1 MALDE
6 SNPQEMRHEP
16 LASPLLDALHSRHL
30 DLTDGEGRGDFLTS
44 YAFQHRRLFQALNT
58 IADTIDHD
66 YPFLALN
73 AFTTCAL
80 YAADLFD
87 FYTEDLPGY
96 IPGLARILER
106 ETLPFA
112 ADLAE
117 AKKPWASLRNR
128 CRRQHAFLAS
138 VQGRYGDGRS
148 VSGFCIYGRR
158 GNVLR
163 INKRLFGDAD
173 ACSFDWAKRALL
185 GDVLKAEV
193 ILAAAIDRI
202 PDRKAEP
209 IDCLNLAL
217 PYMPVIERMSERPR
231 LGLPDEYAVAERA
244 ICKAGDAVRV
254 GDTVEAAEGPFHMTL
269 AVEFVGNAIM
279 IQLPYGEG
287 EVDVVGHAIGGGG
300 LTSGIHRVVIRDIEI
315 AVMTG
320 AAG

>member
-1 MALDE
+1 MARDE
-6 SNPQEMRHEP
+6 NNVQELRQEP
-16 LASPLLDALHSRHL
+16 LVSPLLDALHGRRL
-30 DLTDGEGRGDFLTS
+30 ELTDGEGRGDFLTA

-73 AFTTCAL
+73 AFTNCAL

-96 IPGLARILER
+96 IPGLARVLER

-117 AKKPWASLRNR
+117 ARRPWASLRNR

-148 VSGFCIYGRR
+148 VSGFCIFGRR
-158 GNVLR
+158 GGVLR

-193 ILAAAIDRI
+193 ILAAAIDRVA
-202 PDRKAEP
+202 DRKAEP
-209 IDCLNLAL
+209 IDCLGLAL
-217 PYMPVIERMSERPR
+217 PYMAVIDHMAERPK
-231 LGLPDEYAVAERA
+231 LGLPNEQAVGDRA
-244 ICKAGDAVRV
+244 ICKSGDAVRV
-254 GDTVEAAEGPFHMTL
+254 GDAVETGEGPFYMTL

-279 IQLPYGEG
+279 IQLPYDLG
-287 EVDVVGHAIGGGG
+287 EVDVVGHAVGGGG
-300 LTSGIHRVVIRDIEI
+300 LTSGIHRVAIRDVE
-315 AVMTG
+315 VVLEYG
-320 AAG
+320 A

>member
-1 MALDE
+1 MARDE
-6 SNPQEMRHEP
+6 DSMQDARQAP
-16 LASPLLDALHSRHL
+16 LVSPLLDALHGRRL
-30 DLTDGEGRGDFLTS
+30 ELADGEGRGDFLTA

-58 IADTIDHD
+58 MADTVDHE

-87 FYTEDLPGY
+87 FYAEDLPGY
-96 IPGLARILER
+96 IPGLARVFER

-117 AKKPWASLRNR
+117 ARRPWASLRNR

-158 GNVLR
+158 GGSLR

-193 ILAAAIDRI
+193 ILAAAIDRVA
-202 PDRKAEP
+202 DRKAEP
-209 IDCLNLAL
+209 VDCLNLAL
-217 PYMPVIERMSERPR
+217 PYMAIIDRLEARPK
-231 LGLPDEYAVAERA
+231 LGLPNEQAVAERA
-244 ICKAGDAVRV
+244 ICKTGDAVRV
-254 GDTVEAAEGPFHMTL
+254 GDTVEAGHGPFHMTL
-269 AVEFVGNAIM
+269 AVEFVGNAIT
-279 IQLPYGEG
+279 IQLPYVEG
-287 EVDVVGHAIGGGG
+287 EVEVVGHAVGGGG
-300 LTSGIHRVVIRDIEI
+300 LTSGIHRVAIRDVEV
-315 AVMTG
+315 A
-320 AAG
+320 